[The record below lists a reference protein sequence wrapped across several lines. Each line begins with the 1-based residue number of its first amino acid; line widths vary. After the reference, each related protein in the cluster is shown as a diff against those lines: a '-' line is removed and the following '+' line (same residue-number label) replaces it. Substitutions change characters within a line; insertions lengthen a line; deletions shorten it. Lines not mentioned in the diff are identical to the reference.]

1 MKLYKIR
8 PGIVKTE
15 ICGVR
20 LLVPTREASKECP
33 HVLRLNM
40 VHDFAWSILSRAE
53 DPAEGLA
60 NVRKMVAL
68 LSKAPDDVV
77 VEKVG
82 QLLSGLCE
90 AGFLIETEEPEDE

>member
-1 MKLYKIR
+1 MKHYKIR

-20 LLVPTREASKECP
+20 LLVPTRAASEECP
-33 HVLRLNM
+33 HILRLNM
-40 VHDFAWSILSRAE
+40 IYDFTWSILTKA
-53 DPAEGLA
+53 DGDEGVE
-60 NVRKMVAL
+60 NVRKMIAL

-77 VEKVG
+77 EEKVN

-90 AGFLIETEEPEDE
+90 KGFLIETEEPENE